1 MFLYIGLF
9 GEPPD
14 PKLESLG
21 ANSFAIEVII
31 KNSNIFCYC
40 IGKAIKGLE
49 SVSNRLKILIW
60 LEILYKFV
68 QNI

>member
-21 ANSFAIEVII
+21 ANSLVIDVMI
-31 KNSNIFCYC
+31 KNSNIVCYC

-49 SVSNRLKILIW
+49 TVSNRLKILR
-60 LEILYKFV
+60 
-68 QNI
+68 N